1 MAHRAAYTAVMSHR
15 SGETASHSR
24 LGEARLALKFTG
36 VSMLGFAADAL
47 LLQVGV
53 SIGVAPAW
61 ARLFSLA
68 VAMQLTFVLNA
79 RLVFLGHDG
88 GQWRR
93 QWVGY
98 MLANGVGNIVNYW
111 IFVALI
117 STRWPLASNRLVA
130 LAVGAA
136 AAWAINF
143 ACSRFLVFRRRRLV
157 GT

>member
-1 MAHRAAYTAVMSHR
+1 MTGSQ
-15 SGETASHSR
+15 SR

-47 LLQVGV
+47 LLQLGV

-61 ARLFSLA
+61 ARLVSLA

-79 RLVFLGHDG
+79 RLVFLGRDP

-98 MLANGVGNIVNYW
+98 MLANGVGNAVNYG

-117 STRWPLASNRLVA
+117 STGWPLASNRLFA
-130 LAVGAA
+130 LAAGAA
-136 AAWAINF
+136 AAWAITF
-143 ACSRFLVFRRRRLV
+143 AGARFLVFRRRRLV